1 MAEEFLQ
8 EIKEAKHTDDPHDS
22 TDKESLD
29 GYIKL
34 DNFKPQ
40 AEGEKVVRKV
50 SKMIYKDRKWV
61 EVDEELPRD
70 K

>member
-22 TDKESLD
+22 ASKESLD
-29 GYIKL
+29 GYIEI
-34 DNFKPQ
+34 DNFNNKNQ
-40 AEGEKVVRKV
+40 KKEVKG
-50 SKMIYKDRKWV
+50 MIYKDRKWV
-61 EVDEELPRD
+61 EVDEELPRN